1 MIYSSGHTCYT
12 AHVESCIFCRIINR
26 TAPAAI
32 LAEDADTIVFLSLEG
47 HPLVVPK
54 PHVSDI
60 YSLSDEL
67 GAALM
72 RQTVRIARAV
82 KAGLRADGVYITQ
95 ANEIAAGQDVFHL
108 HFHIYPRWLDDGYA
122 PTSIDLPVNL
132 THDMVRARIVSAL
145 CAE

>member
-1 MIYSSGHTCYT
+1 M
-12 AHVESCIFCRIINR
+12 ESCIFCRIINR
-26 TAPAAI
+26 TDAVAI

-54 PHVSDI
+54 PHVPDI
-60 YSLSDEL
+60 YTVSDKL

-82 KAGLRADGVYITQ
+82 KAGLRADGIYITQ

-108 HFHIYPRWLDDGYA
+108 HIHIYPRWLDDGYM
-122 PTSIDLPVNL
+122 PSHVDLPQNL
-132 THDMVRARIVSAL
+132 THDMVRARIVDAL
-145 CAE
+145 HAG